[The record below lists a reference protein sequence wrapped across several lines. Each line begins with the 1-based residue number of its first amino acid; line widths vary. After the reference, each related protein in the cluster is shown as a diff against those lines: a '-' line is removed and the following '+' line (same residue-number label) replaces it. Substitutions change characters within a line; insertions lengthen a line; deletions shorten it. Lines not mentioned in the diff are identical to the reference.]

1 MMDNKRTVNY
11 KLACFYIKFTLKFIF
26 MHLISQYINGMFD
39 IKKEERKKRD
49 SVTLRI
55 TIK

>member
-1 MMDNKRTVNY
+1 
-11 KLACFYIKFTLKFIF
+11 